1 MAAIMTPVTA
11 PATRPPPG
19 GFGAGLP
26 AQAGVGLKA
35 EHVSAVLHFAHRVAF
50 FEVHAENYMGAG
62 GPAHRDLTAV
72 RERWPL
78 SIHGVGL
85 SLGGAT
91 RPDAAHLARLR
102 RLCDRYEPA
111 VFSEHLAWSS
121 HGGAFYNDLLPLPYD
136 APTLRRVIAHVGEV
150 QDALGRTMLLENPS
164 TYVGFDAST
173 MSEVDFLTEISR
185 ATGCGLLL
193 DVNNVYVS
201 AVNAGFDAHAYIAAF
216 PVGRVGEIHLAGF
229 AEDASPGPRLLI
241 DNHGAPVD
249 GAVWDLFRAAVAR
262 TGPVPVLI
270 ERDNKIP
277 EFSVLAREAE
287 NAARLLTTD
296 TRPTRRAA
304 GAMTVAR

>member
-1 MAAIMTPVTA
+1 MKVLAT
-11 PATRPPPG
+11 PATRRSPCG
-19 GFGAGLP
+19 SGAGLP

-35 EHVSAVLHFAHRVAF
+35 EHLDAVLGGGHGVAF
-50 FEVHAENYMGAG
+50 FEVHAENYMGDG
-62 GPAHRDLTAV
+62 GPAHCDLAAV

-85 SLGGAT
+85 SLGGAA
-91 RPDAAHLARLR
+91 RPDRDHLARLR
-102 RLCDRYEPA
+102 CLCARYEPA

-121 HGGAFYNDLLPLPYD
+121 HGGVFYNDLLPLPYD
-136 APTLRRVIAHVGEV
+136 APTLRRVIAHVNEV
-150 QDALGRTMLLENPS
+150 QDALGRAMLLENPS
-164 TYVGFDAST
+164 TYIGFDAST
-173 MSEVDFLTEISR
+173 MSEVDFLTGIAR

-201 AVNAGFDAHAYIAAF
+201 ATNAGFDAEAYIAAF
-216 PVGRVGEIHLAGF
+216 PVERVGEIHLAGF

-249 GAVWDLFRAAVAR
+249 AAVWALYRAALAR

-270 ERDNKIP
+270 ERDTNIP

-287 NAARLLTTD
+287 HAARLLATGTC
-296 TRPTRRAA
+296 AA
-304 GAMTVAR
+304 RTAVAR

>member
-1 MAAIMTPVTA
+1 MTA
-11 PATRPPPG
+11 PATRPSPG
-19 GFGAGLP
+19 GSGTGLP

-35 EHVSAVLHFAHRVAF
+35 EHVDAVLHDPHDLAF
-50 FEVHAENYMGAG
+50 FEVHAENYMGDG
-62 GPAHRDLTAV
+62 GPAHRDLSAV
-72 RERWPL
+72 RECWPL

-85 SLGGAT
+85 SLGGAA
-91 RPDAAHLARLR
+91 RPDADHLARLR

-111 VFSEHLAWSS
+111 IFSEHLAWSS

-136 APTLRRVIAHVGEV
+136 GPTLRRVIAHVNEV

-164 TYVGFDAST
+164 TYLGFDVST
-173 MSEVDFLTEISR
+173 MSEVDFLTAVSR

-201 AVNAGFDAHAYIAAF
+201 AVNAGFDPRAYIAAF

-249 GAVWDLFRAAVAR
+249 DAVWDLFRAAIAR

-270 ERDNKIP
+270 ERDNNIP
-277 EFSVLAREAE
+277 KFAELSREAAC
-287 NAARLLTTD
+287 AARVMAETV
-296 TRPTRRAA
+296 RPARAA
-304 GAMTVAR
+304 AVR

>member
-1 MAAIMTPVTA
+1 MKPMTA

-35 EHVSAVLHFAHRVAF
+35 EHLDAVLHHAHEVAF
-50 FEVHAENYMGAG
+50 FEVHAENYMGDG
-62 GPAHRDLTAV
+62 GPAHRGLAAV
-72 RERWPL
+72 RARWPL

-85 SLGGAT
+85 SLGGAA
-91 RPDAAHLARLR
+91 RPDRDHLARLR
-102 RLCDRYEPA
+102 RRCDRYEPA
-111 VFSEHLAWSS
+111 AFSEHLAWSS
-121 HGGAFYNDLLPLPYD
+121 HGGVFYNDLLPLPYD
-136 APTLRRVIAHVGEV
+136 APTLARVISHVNEV
-150 QDALGRTMLLENPS
+150 QDALGRVLLLENPS

-173 MSEVDFLTEISR
+173 MSEVDFLTEIAR

-201 AVNAGFDAHAYIAAF
+201 AVNAGFDAEAYIAAF
-216 PVGRVGEIHLAGF
+216 PVERVGEIHLAGF

-249 GAVWDLFRAAVAR
+249 DAVWDLYRAAIAR

-270 ERDNKIP
+270 ERDNSIP
-277 EFSVLAREAE
+277 AFSVLAREAE
-287 NAARLLTTD
+287 YAARVLAD
-296 TRPTRRAA
+296 ETRPGRA
-304 GAMTVAR
+304 VAAR